1 MAIASGGLLGKG
13 PGHSDQRHLLPHAYS
28 DFIYAIII
36 EEYGMVGG
44 VVVIL
49 LYLALLYRGMITVA
63 NSQRAYGGL
72 LSAGLSFA
80 LVVQAMVNM
89 GVAVGLGPITGLTLP
104 LVSMGGTSLLFTGIS
119 LGIIISVGRGEVDET
134 LNSNIG
140 DIKNIAKAA

>member
-1 MAIASGGLLGKG
+1 
-13 PGHSDQRHLLPHAYS
+13 
-28 DFIYAIII
+28 
-36 EEYGMVGG
+36 
-44 VVVIL
+44 
-49 LYLALLYRGMITVA
+49 
-63 NSQRAYGGL
+63 
-72 LSAGLSFA
+72 
-80 LVVQAMVNM
+80 MVNM